1 MQKSKGRLIKFPS
14 SHEAKEGGEQRRNR
28 RIRLRSNEWQRLQ
41 SLRNKQE
48 WKKELTPED
57 NQDLKTIQ
65 AIEEERLKPYRPEL
79 LYYNAACTGFRKGKL
94 FWLQD
99 SESEPLRELSSRER
113 RMWDIVG
120 PWDLFGFIRP
130 DGSIQPYVLSGWDRI
145 AHLLASAP
153 EHGD

>member
-1 MQKSKGRLIKFPS
+1 MPKSKGRLIRFPS
-14 SHEAKEGGEQRRNR
+14 SRETKDEGEQRRSR

-57 NQDLKTIQ
+57 KQDLKTIQ
-65 AIEEERLKPYRPEL
+65 AIEEERQKPYRPEL
-79 LYYNAACTGFRKGKL
+79 LYYNAACTGFRNGKL

-99 SESEPLRELSSRER
+99 SESEPLRELTSKER

-145 AHLLASAP
+145 AHLLPATP